1 MKFSIITSL
10 LFLIDILLFE
20 RLAGNTFLLY
30 GWQVLPDDVMRRW
43 ILWLGSQGIADSV
56 ELTFYYNLSFAIFF
70 GLLGV
75 CIFLN
80 FLKRKM
86 FGLFLIIL
94 SLFMGFI
101 WILYP
106 LSYQDS
112 DIYYFAFIGLALYLI
127 IGGLY
132 YIFLVYCPKCDKVI
146 TDKKIVNSVT
156 TDVTTKK
163 KDGTNDLR
171 YIRKQIINDTWKYTC
186 SSCKHSYSFDVSSL
200 IKG

>member
-112 DIYYFAFIGLALYLI
+112 DIYYFAFILKRILLLI
-127 IGGLY
+127 QQ
-132 YIFLVYCPKCDKVI
+132 
-146 TDKKIVNSVT
+146 KKN
-156 TDVTTKK
+156 
-163 KDGTNDLR
+163 
-171 YIRKQIINDTWKYTC
+171 
-186 SSCKHSYSFDVSSL
+186 
-200 IKG
+200 